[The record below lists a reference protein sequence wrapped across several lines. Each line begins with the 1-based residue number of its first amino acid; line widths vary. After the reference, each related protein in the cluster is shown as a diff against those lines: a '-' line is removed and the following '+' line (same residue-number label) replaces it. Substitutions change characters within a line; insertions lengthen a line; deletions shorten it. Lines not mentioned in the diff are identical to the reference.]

1 MKQRKSVRAAQQ
13 AFNFN
18 RFFFVLSVAAN
29 IGQTGV
35 QLWFGHRPLDVHVF
49 GQTLDISTSLV
60 RLPTP
65 SPLSHSPLSGPE
77 I

>member
-1 MKQRKSVRAAQQ
+1 MCEQDSKRSTSIV
-13 AFNFN
+13 
-18 RFFFVLSVAAN
+18 FFVLSVAAN

-35 QLWFGHRPLDVHVF
+35 QLWSGHRPLDVHVF

-65 SPLSHSPLSGPE
+65 PPPPPSHTPLSGPE